1 MKKEKLR
8 KRRESLFAG
17 DTLEEI
23 TSKSRPTIETSRG
36 SHERLER
43 RTAAKRTDAE
53 SSLYADEPASEVQNT
68 LMASR
73 GAAAGAERSVRIPIR
88 RPSQRPGTVAKEL
101 AAAKAASPGTTL
113 DGKDE
118 APPPPPPGPPPDV
131 PRTTVPV
138 QRRNMQTL
146 LGESPH
152 KDDTEEAK
160 YRV

>member
-1 MKKEKLR
+1 MSSSLSGTEKIEL
-8 KRRESLFAG
+8 EVDSAG
-17 DTLEEI
+17 D
-23 TSKSRPTIETSRG
+23 SCG
-36 SHERLER
+36 S
-43 RTAAKRTDAE
+43 
-53 SSLYADEPASEVQNT
+53 
-68 LMASR
+68 
-73 GAAAGAERSVRIPIR
+73 IPIR

-113 DGKDE
+113 DSKDE